1 MEERRKMRDRRVNA
15 PKQGLP
21 FYYTRHI
28 ADRRHDNLAT
38 GWNHWK
44 GLTSTVQLEA

>member
-1 MEERRKMRDRRVNA
+1 MEERRKFRDRRVNP

-28 ADRRHDNLAT
+28 VDRRESASAARTESRKDMRQPAHSH
-38 GWNHWK
+38 G
-44 GLTSTVQLEA
+44 